1 MRRTKANVNAHSPTV
16 NRLLGYGAN
25 VHVRSVL
32 CEHVDRHISQ
42 SRIFTGFLELLHEF
56 KLYGQTQSKC

>member
-1 MRRTKANVNAHSPTV
+1 MRRTKANVNAHSPIV
-16 NRLLGYGAN
+16 NPLLGYGEN

-42 SRIFTGFLELLHEF
+42 TRIFTVFLEPLHEF
-56 KLYGQTQSKC
+56 KLYEQTQSEC